1 MELCCSNVK
10 TVHKIP
16 LQYMLPVK
24 TKAKQV
30 IKVSDLGQSGKNA
43 AFKSKHVDLL

>member
-30 IKVSDLGQSGKNA
+30 IKMSDLGQSGKNA